1 MHSEDNNSLFAAWS
15 EAERQARE
23 AERQLY
29 ELILTQEGRPAGRQD
44 VERVRSLRERASDLM
59 TEMLAGIRAE
69 AQLHN
74 APRPESPPGVRA
86 S

>member
-29 ELILTQEGRPAGRQD
+29 ELILTQEGRPAGRED
-44 VERVRSLRERASDLM
+44 VERVRDLREHASDLM
-59 TEMLAGIRAE
+59 VEMLAGMRAE

-74 APRPESPPGVRA
+74 APATEPAQRVRA